1 MLNKVGGVHGTHGT
15 CVCVCLY
22 INIYLYIIKSLRK
35 MKTCPIA
42 KRLRDIWGRWE
53 AWEFGNVWREGSTSE
68 ESEKDKNH
76 R

>member
-1 MLNKVGGVHGTHGT
+1 MSHSKE
-15 CVCVCLY
+15 
-22 INIYLYIIKSLRK
+22 
-35 MKTCPIA
+35 A
-42 KRLRDIWGRWE
+42 LRDIWGRWE